1 MAWIVENF
9 QVPVPLGDCSIHILI
24 KDRESVEYA
33 FIMDGAV
40 DSGEYS
46 ASKAIILAL
55 DYVKRY
61 LGSQYGIEEKKI
73 RFNLWVV
80 THWDADHFRGM
91 MDLIANFG
99 EKNKKKRVKKNSKGI
114 EVELP
119 EPTGWMAEIFV
130 EDPFLYCGRLEEPFT
145 SQAVSEI
152 PPGSEVQYRIRL
164 IGYLVEQSSL
174 GFSLTAGESA
184 RGLDMLSGVKI
195 FNADGT
201 PEPSEL
207 DDSRPRF
214 CIVGADGYGI
224 AVPRFQQDVNRNQSS
239 ILAVLFWPGNDG
251 QCCFY
256 AGGDGFPELEI
267 KIISEFLKKSSIVKL
282 GNGLDLLKLDHH
294 GSSQENIYGGDLR
307 EVKLTRDMK
316 IADMPI
322 GIFRARNYLVTPGNL
337 HGHPTYDVV
346 MCLVDLLRIATG
358 ITEDG
363 RPRGRVWTTRSPYWA
378 TKKTPTTKDLSV
390 YHNKDLQEILEKD
403 LQAYRDD
410 TKEDLE
416 IGMLLATEAE
426 VSQKHLDRAKALKA
440 WKTKILQQAAI
451 LDGKNPTNY
460 QVEKKVAAEWVEM
473 LDNVKWNMP
482 SSDEEEEPKTDNSI
496 QEEKE
501 TQTQKEEAEEATAS
515 TQLDYVDITQD
526 DVMNIRFGGHE
537 MWNGICSQGVVPA
550 PIDPFFIVHFSWVD
564 AVFQP
569 VEYLGRDGN
578 PKDYKPE
585 PSVPPRHS
593 KRPPRNKT
601 AQKQKIVDPRLAKSK
616 TLKMGEESLVIR
628 LTKQDDLFYVDE
640 RSSFFHDSSNQEKS
654 PDSDIDLSMPDLYV
668 PIGRYGSQALKDH
681 KLLTNISEI
690 GGHSAIDNLK
700 GTSSKGFYPL
710 QLGSTTLKTDFC
722 TVASLATGIDTMRS
736 SPGITTRDISS
747 TFKTNAQF
755 ERSAAILESTFM
767 KGLKA
772 TGSELELENEDE
784 KDAESSMEEEVDEDF
799 VPDAAWEDEDI
810 EIDKVLKTLETLNKD
825 YQEAWKNSQPP
836 GGNGKRQKRTVERMK
851 NGVSKMREI
860 NEKAEKEVADIDPAL
875 FFGDVGKISQEMIE
889 KLLVMAVT
897 YIPPKL
903 EKKKRDGKGVEG
915 NPVQSNLVKRGRKTV
930 KNRASKKPKSEG
942 LKGTSKSKIQPIGK
956 KVHI

>member
-1 MAWIVENF
+1 MSWIVENF
-9 QVPVPLGDCSIHILI
+9 QIPVPVGDCSIHFLVNEQR
-24 KDRESVEYA
+24 KSVEYA
-33 FIMDGAV
+33 FIMDG
-40 DSGEYS
+40 GTGKHHS
-46 ASKAIILAL
+46 ASEAIVGTLKCAKA
-55 DYVKRY
+55 Y
-61 LGSQYGIEEKKI
+61 LKSTWKIEGEIK
-73 RFNLWVV
+73 FNLWVV
-80 THWDADHFRGM
+80 THWNDDHFRGV
-91 MDLIANFG
+91 MDLITGKTINGDGWRTENF
-99 EKNKKKRVKKNSKGI
+99 VKSPK
-114 EVELP
+114 
-119 EPTGWMAEIFV
+119 
-130 EDPFLYCGRLEEPFT
+130 LYCGRSEKPSEQTFVL
-145 SQAVSEI
+145 QASE
-152 PPGSEVQYRIRL
+152 R
-164 IGYLVEQSSL
+164 
-174 GFSLTAGESA
+174 GFSSTAGKMA
-184 RGLDMLSGVKI
+184 LGLDMFSGSKI
-195 FNADGT
+195 FNDKGNL
-201 PEPSEL
+201 EPSEL

-569 VEYLGRDGN
+569 VEYLGGDGN

-601 AQKQKIVDPRLAKSK
+601 AQKQKIVDPRLTKSK

-897 YIPPKL
+897 YIPPKP